1 MIDLIVSSCHRGTW
15 RVSIDE
21 TVIPFSLKDCGRLL
35 ADKLAA
41 GASSLGFPVFAAS
54 SKAST
59 SIHAGDSR
67 TDTFSDILIV
77 CEGRRA
83 PALDDLSSMGLL
95 LQRHSIRQRI
105 LDRATSFNEA
115 GKRILRSGDYEL
127 AKEKFS
133 SAVEVLRKAHMCG
146 GETGKQLQTFAL
158 NNLAHAHLCLGEW
171 SDAYTVCTEILG
183 SDMQYCGMKMNTTGS
198 SDWISQTDTVKA
210 LFRRARA
217 LQGLGAPEPALRDI
231 KQLLQLEPSNARALK
246 LQSDLDVIICNCRV
260 PAKNDFRPPEK
271 VNAVSSSDCYKKYES
286 EKIGAASDSIESC
299 SNSSSTLLQFHIML
313 RCSSESVVTFKIA
326 RGVKRG
332 SDARHSYSLIKARA
346 GCTVKELKRIIA
358 ATPDASPHAA
368 NAMKVV
374 YRGMAMQNLC
384 LVGDYTGLNKAKMAE
399 EKQYQR
405 AEPLLVL
412 AGPLELPQDEE
423 VIVEV
428 TLPNKLTVR
437 HEVSPQASLYDV
449 KQLLSK
455 CHGIPTADQ
464 IEIFCALRREP
475 LPSAHPSWAKYEGS
489 KKAKVEEKLKAAR
502 GKSEVRPCLVD
513 QPTISV
519 EEALELARPFSNKD
533 SATRV
538 RRKSLTAASMPK
550 SSQTL
555 LNSSSKLSL
564 LLLPSMLFP
573 MPDASGTMKS
583 HRITLYDQ
591 LDKVF
596 PTSKEK
602 KKGDS
607 QKLNKG
613 TRSDV
618 SNGLSLAEPAPRP
631 PRKESRGR
639 KAFAGLK
646 RGFFTPK
653 KKSKKPTT
661 RSSPPGTPDFLDSQ
675 RHGAAQYG
683 SAATEAKRLQPSS
696 ASCLIEVLDAAVDVP
711 EVAEGIDADFKS
723 ASDNQRGEVTLE
735 MKSSTMQAKA
745 SEDSSTP
752 ERIADVCSGTI
763 VQVDERK
770 IHRGC
775 GGKPRQRSSGRGRCS
790 LCLKKLKPWELTSGL
805 CRCGG
810 HFCAKHIHFAAH
822 GCTYDFSA
830 HSQAGNAE
838 KLAAAAIPAK
848 LQQI

>member
-1 MIDLIVSSCHRGTW
+1 
-15 RVSIDE
+15 
-21 TVIPFSLKDCGRLL
+21 
-35 ADKLAA
+35 
-41 GASSLGFPVFAAS
+41 
-54 SKAST
+54 
-59 SIHAGDSR
+59 
-67 TDTFSDILIV
+67 
-77 CEGRRA
+77 
-83 PALDDLSSMGLL
+83 
-95 LQRHSIRQRI
+95 
-105 LDRATSFNEA
+105 
-115 GKRILRSGDYEL
+115 
-127 AKEKFS
+127 
-133 SAVEVLRKAHMCG
+133 
-146 GETGKQLQTFAL
+146 
-158 NNLAHAHLCLGEW
+158 
-171 SDAYTVCTEILG
+171 
-183 SDMQYCGMKMNTTGS
+183 
-198 SDWISQTDTVKA
+198 
-210 LFRRARA
+210 
-217 LQGLGAPEPALRDI
+217 
-231 KQLLQLEPSNARALK
+231 
-246 LQSDLDVIICNCRV
+246 
-260 PAKNDFRPPEK
+260 
-271 VNAVSSSDCYKKYES
+271 
-286 EKIGAASDSIESC
+286 
-299 SNSSSTLLQFHIML
+299 ML

-326 RGVKRG
+326 KGVKRG

-358 ATPDASPHAA
+358 ATPDASSHAA
-368 NAMKVV
+368 NAMKLV
-374 YRGMAMQNLC
+374 YRGMAMENLC
-384 LVGDYTGLNKAKMAE
+384 LVGDYTGLSKAKKAE

-412 AGPLELPQDEE
+412 AGPLELTQDEE

-455 CHGIPTADQ
+455 CHGIPNADQ
-464 IEIFCALRREP
+464 IEMFCALRREP

-489 KKAKVEEKLKAAR
+489 EKVKIEEKLKAAR
-502 GKSEVRPCLVD
+502 GKREVRPCLVD

-533 SATRV
+533 LATRI
-538 RRKSLTAASMPK
+538 RRNSLTSASMPK
-550 SSQTL
+550 SSETF
-555 LNSSSKLSL
+555 LNSSYSSSKLSL

-583 HRITLYDQ
+583 RRITLYDQ

-602 KKGDS
+602 KKRNS

-613 TRSDV
+613 TSSDV
-618 SNGLSLAEPAPRP
+618 SNGSSLAEPAPRP

-653 KKSKKPTT
+653 KKSKKPAT
-661 RSSPPGTPDFLDSQ
+661 RSSPPDTPDFLDSQ
-675 RHGAAQYG
+675 RPGTARYG
-683 SAATEAKRLQPSS
+683 SEASEAKRLQPSS
-696 ASCLIEVLDAAVDVP
+696 ASCLIEALDAAVDVP

-723 ASDNQRGEVTLE
+723 ASDIQRGKVTLE
-735 MKSSTMQAKA
+735 MKSSATQAKA
-745 SEDSSTP
+745 SDNSSTP
-752 ERIADVCSGTI
+752 EHNTDVCSGTI
-763 VQVDERK
+763 VHADVRK
-770 IHRGC
+770 IHRDC
-775 GGKPRQRSSGRGRCS
+775 TGKPRQRSSGRGRCS

-830 HSQAGNAE
+830 HGQAGNAE

-848 LQQI
+848 LQQIYDISN